1 MSDGLRVAAAGSG
14 GGGAVTYFTGLRAFL
29 VDSMRYPW
37 DAVPSLGG
45 SVPAIRALDKL
56 EDILASSENFLQK
69 MHERGN
75 DPHQHK
81 QLNRLFS
88 PSEAAAMVGRDRTT
102 LARAEAELGM
112 ESLQR
117 NPQNNRRVGYSLQQI
132 QDFRK
137 HFGTL
142 PWRDPV
148 SDPALII
155 ACQNFKGGVGKSTTC
170 VNFAHYLALKG
181 YRVLVVDTDSQAT
194 TTSMFGYMP
203 DAEITQ
209 EHTLLPYLDSTES
222 SLVYA
227 VRKTYWP
234 NIDLIPSCLALYE
247 AEMAIAAHLA
257 TQADLARRVEF
268 FSELKFGLQSVSEPY
283 DIVLLDSPPA
293 LGLIS
298 LNVLLAADALV
309 VPTAPRMYDFTST
322 VQFFRMVHNYIGLID
337 PTKEYRWISVLTT
350 LFDQRLTSHKQFF
363 EVMKACFGDGIFQH
377 VFFSSSEIINSA
389 VQYLGSYEQPKPN
402 RKVLEMLD
410 GIFGEIELR
419 VMREWPSKRAAL
431 QEKGIA

>member
-1 MSDGLRVAAAGSG
+1 M
-14 GGGAVTYFTGLRAFL
+14 
-29 VDSMRYPW
+29 
-37 DAVPSLGG
+37 
-45 SVPAIRALDKL
+45 PAIRALDKL
-56 EDILASSENFLQK
+56 EDILASSENFLQR

-81 QLNRLFS
+81 ELNRLFS
-88 PSEAAAMVGRDRTT
+88 PSEAAEMVGRDRTT

-117 NPQNNRRVGYSLQQI
+117 NPQNNRRLGYSVAQI
-132 QDFRK
+132 QAFRA

-142 PWRDPV
+142 PWRNAET
-148 SDPALII
+148 DPAITI

-181 YRVLVVDTDSQAT
+181 YRVLVIDTDSQAT

-209 EHTLLPYLDSTES
+209 EHTLLPYLDSSES
-222 SLVYA
+222 TLMYA

-234 NIDLIPSCLALYE
+234 TIDLIPACLALYE
-247 AEMAIAAHLA
+247 AEMAIAAHLSS
-257 TQADLARRVEF
+257 QADVARRVEF
-268 FSELKFGLQSVSEPY
+268 FSELKFGIETVSQHY
-283 DIVLLDSPPA
+283 DVVLLDSPPA

-298 LNVLLAADALV
+298 INVLLAADALL

-322 VQFFRMVHNYIGLID
+322 VQFFRMVRNYIGLID
-337 PTKEYRWISVLTT
+337 PGKEYRWISVLTT
-350 LFDQRLTSHKQFF
+350 LFDQRLVSHRQFF
-363 EVMKACFGDGIFQH
+363 DVMKACFGDGIFQH

-389 VQYLGSYEQPKPN
+389 VQYLGSYEQPRPN

-419 VMREWPSKRAAL
+419 FLREWPSKRAAL
-431 QEKGIA
+431 QEKGIV

>member
-1 MSDGLRVAAAGSG
+1 
-14 GGGAVTYFTGLRAFL
+14 
-29 VDSMRYPW
+29 
-37 DAVPSLGG
+37 
-45 SVPAIRALDKL
+45 VPAIRALDKL
-56 EDILASSENFLQK
+56 DDILASSENFLQK

-88 PSEAAAMVGRDRTT
+88 PSEAADMVGRDRTT

-117 NPQNNRRVGYSLQQI
+117 NPANNRRLGYSLEQVQA
-132 QDFRK
+132 FRK

-142 PWRDPV
+142 PQRAN
-148 SDPALII
+148 SDPPITI

-181 YRVLVVDTDSQAT
+181 YRVLVIDTDSQAT

-203 DAEITQ
+203 DAQVTQ
-209 EHTLLPYLDSTES
+209 EQTLLPYLDSSES

-234 NIDLIPSCLALYE
+234 NVDLIPSCLALYE

-257 TQADLARRVEF
+257 VQEDRARRLEF
-268 FSELKFGLQSVSEPY
+268 FSELKFGIETVSQHY
-283 DIVLLDSPPA
+283 DVVLLDSPPA

-298 LNVLLAADALV
+298 INVLLAADALL

-322 VQFFRMVHNYIGLID
+322 VQFFRMVRNYISQID
-337 PTKEYRWISVLTT
+337 ATKEYRWITVLTT
-350 LFDQRLTSHKQFF
+350 LFDQRLVSHKQFF
-363 EVMKACFGDGIFQH
+363 EVMQACFGDGILQH
-377 VFFSSSEIINSA
+377 VFFQSSEIINSA

-410 GIFGEIELR
+410 GVFGEIELR
-419 VMREWPSKRAAL
+419 ILREWPSKRAML
-431 QEKGIA
+431 HEKGIA

>member
-1 MSDGLRVAAAGSG
+1 
-14 GGGAVTYFTGLRAFL
+14 
-29 VDSMRYPW
+29 
-37 DAVPSLGG
+37 
-45 SVPAIRALDKL
+45 VPAIRALDKL
-56 EDILASSENFLQK
+56 DDILASSENFLQR

-88 PSEAAAMVGRDRTT
+88 PSEAADMVGRDRTT
-102 LARAEAELGM
+102 LARAETELGM

-117 NPQNNRRVGYSLQQI
+117 NPANNRRMGYTLDQVQA
-132 QDFRK
+132 FRK

-142 PWRDPV
+142 PQRAD
-148 SDPALII
+148 SDPAITI

-203 DAEITQ
+203 DAQVTQ
-209 EHTLLPYLDSTES
+209 EQTLLPYLDSSES

-257 TQADLARRVEF
+257 AEGDRAKRLEF
-268 FSELKFGLQSVSEPY
+268 FSELKFGIETVSQHY
-283 DIVLLDSPPA
+283 DVVLLDSPPA

-298 LNVLLAADALV
+298 INVLLAADALL

-322 VQFFRMVHNYIGLID
+322 VQFFRMVRNYISQID
-337 PTKEYRWISVLTT
+337 TGKEYRWISVLTT
-350 LFDQRLTSHKQFF
+350 LFDQRLVSHKQFF
-363 EVMKACFGDGIFQH
+363 EVMQACFGDGILQH
-377 VFFSSSEIINSA
+377 VFFQSSEIINSA

-410 GIFGEIELR
+410 GVFGEIELR
-419 VMREWPSKRAAL
+419 ILREWPSKRAML
-431 QEKGIA
+431 HEKGIA

>member
-1 MSDGLRVAAAGSG
+1 M
-14 GGGAVTYFTGLRAFL
+14 
-29 VDSMRYPW
+29 
-37 DAVPSLGG
+37 
-45 SVPAIRALDKL
+45 PAIRALDKL

-112 ESLQR
+112 KSLQR
-117 NPQNNRRVGYSLQQI
+117 NPVNNRRMGYSLQQV
-132 QDFRK
+132 QDFRS

-142 PWRDPV
+142 PWRDAE
-148 SDPALII
+148 SDRPIVV

-170 VNFAHYLALKG
+170 VNFAHYLALRG
-181 YRVLVVDTDSQAT
+181 YRVLVIDTDSQAT

-203 DAEITQ
+203 DAEITP

-234 NIDLIPSCLALYE
+234 NIDLIPACLALYE
-247 AEMAIAAHLA
+247 AEMAIAAHLSS
-257 TQADLARRVEF
+257 QSDREQRVAF
-268 FSELKFGLQSVSEPY
+268 FSELKYGIQTVAEHY
-283 DIVLLDSPPA
+283 DVILLDSPPA

-298 LNVLLAADALV
+298 INVLLAADALL
-309 VPTAPRMYDFTST
+309 VPTAPRMHDFTST
-322 VQFFRMVHNYIGLID
+322 VQFFRMMRDYIGQLD
-337 PTKEYRWISVLTT
+337 PGKEYRWISVLTT
-350 LFDQRLTSHKQFF
+350 LYVESYASHRQFV
-363 EVMKACFGDGIFQH
+363 EVMRTCFADGVFQH
-377 VFFSSSEIINSA
+377 VFFHTTEIINSA

-402 RKVLEMLD
+402 RRVLEMLD
-410 GIFGEIELR
+410 GVFGEVELR
-419 VMREWPSKRAAL
+419 ILREWPSKRAAL
-431 QEKGIA
+431 HEKGIA

>member
-1 MSDGLRVAAAGSG
+1 M
-14 GGGAVTYFTGLRAFL
+14 
-29 VDSMRYPW
+29 
-37 DAVPSLGG
+37 
-45 SVPAIRALDKL
+45 PAIRALDKL
-56 EDILASSENFLQK
+56 DDILASSENFLQR

-75 DPHQHK
+75 DPHQNK

-88 PSEAAAMVGRDRTT
+88 PSEAADMVGRDRTT

-117 NPQNNRRVGYSLQQI
+117 NPANNRRLGYSLGQVQA
-132 QDFRK
+132 FRK
-137 HFGTL
+137 FFGTL
-142 PWRDPV
+142 PQRAD
-148 SDPALII
+148 SDPPITI

-203 DAEITQ
+203 DAQVTQ
-209 EHTLLPYLDSTES
+209 EQTLLPYLDSSES

-257 TQADLARRVEF
+257 AEDDRAKRLEF
-268 FSELKFGLQSVSEPY
+268 FSELKFGIETVSQHY
-283 DIVLLDSPPA
+283 DVVLLDSPPA

-298 LNVLLAADALV
+298 INVLLAADALL

-322 VQFFRMVHNYIGLID
+322 VQFFRMVRNYISQID
-337 PTKEYRWISVLTT
+337 TTKEYRWISVLTT
-350 LFDQRLTSHKQFF
+350 LFDQRLVSHKQFF
-363 EVMKACFGDGIFQH
+363 EVMQACFGDGILQH
-377 VFFSSSEIINSA
+377 VFFQSSEIINSA

-410 GIFGEIELR
+410 GVFGEIELR
-419 VMREWPSKRAAL
+419 ILREWPSKRAML
-431 QEKGIA
+431 HEKGIA

>member
-1 MSDGLRVAAAGSG
+1 
-14 GGGAVTYFTGLRAFL
+14 
-29 VDSMRYPW
+29 
-37 DAVPSLGG
+37 
-45 SVPAIRALDKL
+45 VPAIRALDKL
-56 EDILASSENFLQK
+56 DDILASSENFLQR
-69 MHERGN
+69 MHERGS

-88 PSEAAAMVGRDRTT
+88 PSEAALMIGRDRTT
-102 LARAEAELGM
+102 LARAEADLGM

-117 NPQNNRRVGYSLQQI
+117 DPRNNRRMGYSLAQV

-137 HFGTL
+137 RFGTL
-142 PWRDPV
+142 PWRDPQLDEPIV
-148 SDPALII
+148 I

-181 YRVLVVDTDSQAT
+181 YRVLVIDTDSQAT
-194 TTSMFGYMP
+194 ATSMFGYMP

-209 EHTLLPYLDSTES
+209 EHTLLPYLDSSES
-222 SLVYA
+222 TLVYA

-234 NIDLIPSCLALYE
+234 NIDLIPACLALYE
-247 AEMAIAAHLA
+247 AEMAIATHLA
-257 TQADLARRVEF
+257 TQADLKQRLEF
-268 FSELKFGLQSVSEPY
+268 FSELKFGIQTVSEHY
-283 DIVLLDSPPA
+283 DVVLLDSPPA

-298 LNVLLAADALV
+298 INVLLAADALL

-322 VQFFRMVHNYIGLID
+322 VQFFRMVRNYIGLID
-337 PTKEYRWISVLTT
+337 PNKEYLWISVLTT

-363 EVMKACFGDGIFQH
+363 EVMKACFGEGIFQH

-419 VMREWPSKRAAL
+419 ILREWPSKASAL
-431 QEKGIA
+431 HEKGIA

>member
-1 MSDGLRVAAAGSG
+1 
-14 GGGAVTYFTGLRAFL
+14 
-29 VDSMRYPW
+29 
-37 DAVPSLGG
+37 
-45 SVPAIRALDKL
+45 VPAIRALDKL
-56 EDILASSENFLQK
+56 DDILASSENFLQR

-88 PSEAAAMVGRDRTT
+88 PTEAADMVGRDRTT
-102 LARAEAELGM
+102 LARAEAELSM

-117 NPQNNRRVGYSLQQI
+117 NPANNRRVGYSLEQI
-132 QDFRK
+132 QAFRK

-142 PWRDPV
+142 PQRME
-148 SDPALII
+148 SDAPITI

-181 YRVLVVDTDSQAT
+181 YRVLVIDTDSQAT

-203 DAEITQ
+203 DAQVTQ
-209 EHTLLPYLDSTES
+209 EQTLMPYLDSTET

-257 TQADLARRVEF
+257 AQDDRAKRLEF
-268 FSELKFGLQSVSEPY
+268 FSELKFGIQTVSQHY
-283 DIVLLDSPPA
+283 DVVLLDSPPA

-298 LNVLLAADALV
+298 INVLLAADALL

-322 VQFFRMVHNYIGLID
+322 VQFFRMVRNYISQID
-337 PTKEYRWISVLTT
+337 ATKEYRWISVLTT
-350 LFDQRLTSHKQFF
+350 LFDQRLVSHKQFF
-363 EVMKACFGDGIFQH
+363 EVMQACFGDGILQH
-377 VFFSSSEIINSA
+377 VFFQSSEIINSA

-410 GIFGEIELR
+410 GVFGEVELR
-419 VMREWPSKRAAL
+419 ILREWPSKRAML
-431 QEKGIA
+431 HEKGIA

>member
-1 MSDGLRVAAAGSG
+1 
-14 GGGAVTYFTGLRAFL
+14 
-29 VDSMRYPW
+29 
-37 DAVPSLGG
+37 
-45 SVPAIRALDKL
+45 VPAIRALDKL
-56 EDILASSENFLQK
+56 DDILASSENFLQR

-88 PSEAAAMVGRDRTT
+88 PSEAADMVGRDRTT
-102 LARAEAELGM
+102 LARAETELGM

-117 NPQNNRRVGYSLQQI
+117 NPANNRRMGYTLDQVQA
-132 QDFRK
+132 FRK

-142 PWRDPV
+142 PQRAD
-148 SDPALII
+148 SDPAITI

-203 DAEITQ
+203 DAQVTQ
-209 EHTLLPYLDSTES
+209 EQTLLPYLDSSES

-257 TQADLARRVEF
+257 AEGDRAKRLEF
-268 FSELKFGLQSVSEPY
+268 FSELKFGIETVSQHY
-283 DIVLLDSPPA
+283 DVVLLDSPPA

-298 LNVLLAADALV
+298 INVLFAGDALL

-322 VQFFRMVHNYIGLID
+322 VQFFRMVRNYISQID
-337 PTKEYRWISVLTT
+337 TGKEYRWISVLTT
-350 LFDQRLTSHKQFF
+350 LFDQRLVSHKQFF
-363 EVMKACFGDGIFQH
+363 EVMQACFGDGILQH
-377 VFFSSSEIINSA
+377 VFFQSSEIINSA

-410 GIFGEIELR
+410 GVFGEIELR
-419 VMREWPSKRAAL
+419 ILREWPSKRAML
-431 QEKGIA
+431 HEKGIA

>member
-1 MSDGLRVAAAGSG
+1 M
-14 GGGAVTYFTGLRAFL
+14 
-29 VDSMRYPW
+29 
-37 DAVPSLGG
+37 
-45 SVPAIRALDKL
+45 PAIRALDKL
-56 EDILASSENFLQK
+56 EDILASSENFLQR

-75 DPHQHK
+75 DPYKQK

-88 PSEAAAMVGRDRTT
+88 PSEAADMVGRDRTT
-102 LARAEAELGM
+102 LARAEVELGL

-117 NPQNNRRVGYSLQQI
+117 NPANNRRLGYSLDQI
-132 QDFRK
+132 QKFRR

-142 PWRDPV
+142 PWRGETDAPIV
-148 SDPALII
+148 I

-170 VNFAHYLALKG
+170 VNLAHYLALKG

-203 DAEITQ
+203 DAEITA

-257 TQADLARRVEF
+257 TEVDREQRVAF
-268 FSELKFGLQSVSEPY
+268 FSELKFGIQTVSEHY
-283 DIVLLDSPPA
+283 DVILLDSPPA

-298 LNVLLAADALV
+298 INVLLAADALL
-309 VPTAPRMYDFTST
+309 VPTAPRMHDFTST
-322 VQFFRMVHNYIGLID
+322 VQFFRMMRDYISRID
-337 PTKEYRWISVLTT
+337 PEKEYRWVSVLTT
-350 LFDQRLTSHKQFF
+350 LYVEGYASHRQF
-363 EVMKACFGDGIFQH
+363 VDVLRTCFSDGVFQH
-377 VFFSSSEIINSA
+377 VFFHTTEIINSA
-389 VQYLGSYEQPKPN
+389 VQFLGSYEQPKPN

-410 GIFGEIELR
+410 GVFGEIELR
-419 VMREWPSKRAAL
+419 ILREWPSKRAAL
-431 QEKGIA
+431 QLRGIA

>member
-1 MSDGLRVAAAGSG
+1 
-14 GGGAVTYFTGLRAFL
+14 
-29 VDSMRYPW
+29 
-37 DAVPSLGG
+37 
-45 SVPAIRALDKL
+45 VPAIRALDKL
-56 EDILASSENFLQK
+56 DDILASSENFLQR

-88 PSEAAAMVGRDRTT
+88 PSEAADMVGRDRTT

-117 NPQNNRRVGYSLQQI
+117 NPNNNRRMGYNLEQVQA
-132 QDFRK
+132 FRK

-142 PWRDPV
+142 PQRAD
-148 SDPALII
+148 SDPPITI

-203 DAEITQ
+203 DAQVTQ
-209 EHTLLPYLDSTES
+209 EQTLLPYLDSSES

-257 TQADLARRVEF
+257 AQDDRAKRLEF
-268 FSELKFGLQSVSEPY
+268 FSELKYGIQTISQHY
-283 DIVLLDSPPA
+283 DVVLLDSPPA

-298 LNVLLAADALV
+298 INVLLAADALL

-322 VQFFRMVHNYIGLID
+322 VQFFRMVRNYISQID
-337 PTKEYRWISVLTT
+337 SAKEYRWISVLTT
-350 LFDQRLTSHKQFF
+350 LFDQRLVSHKQFF
-363 EVMKACFGDGIFQH
+363 EVMQACFGDGILQH
-377 VFFSSSEIINSA
+377 VFFQSSEIINSA

-410 GIFGEIELR
+410 GVFGEIELR
-419 VMREWPSKRAAL
+419 VLREWPSKRAML
-431 QEKGIA
+431 NEKGIA

>member
-1 MSDGLRVAAAGSG
+1 M
-14 GGGAVTYFTGLRAFL
+14 
-29 VDSMRYPW
+29 
-37 DAVPSLGG
+37 
-45 SVPAIRALDKL
+45 PAIRALDKL
-56 EDILASSENFLQK
+56 DDILASSENFLQR

-75 DPHQHK
+75 DPYQHK

-88 PSEAAAMVGRDRTT
+88 PSEAAELVGRDRTT
-102 LARAEAELGM
+102 LARAEAELGL

-117 NPQNNRRVGYSLQQI
+117 NPNNNRRVGYTLEQVQK
-132 QDFRK
+132 FRR

-142 PWRDPV
+142 PWRAATDAP
-148 SDPALII
+148 ITI

-203 DAEITQ
+203 DAQIT
-209 EHTLLPYLDSTES
+209 EKHTLLPYLDSTET

-234 NIDLIPSCLALYE
+234 NIDLIPSCLALYD
-247 AEMAIAAHLA
+247 AELAIAAHLA
-257 TQADLARRVEF
+257 TQEDRAKRLDF
-268 FSELKFGLQSVSEPY
+268 FSELKFGLQTVSEHY
-283 DIVLLDSPPA
+283 DVILLDSPPS

-298 LNVLLAADALV
+298 INVLLAADALL

-322 VQFFRMVHNYIGLID
+322 VQFFRMVRNYISQID
-337 PTKEYRWISVLTT
+337 AGKEYLWISVLTT
-350 LFDQRLTSHKQFF
+350 LFDQRLASHKQFF
-363 EVMKACFGDGIFQH
+363 EVMQACFGDSILQH
-377 VFFSSSEIINSA
+377 VFFQSSEIINSA
-389 VQYLGSYEQPKPN
+389 VQYLGSYEQAKPN

-410 GIFGEIELR
+410 GVFGEIELR
-419 VMREWPSKRAAL
+419 VLREWPSKRAML
-431 QEKGIA
+431 HEKGIA